1 MTEITSADC
10 RKTCLAISKAILM
23 LRAAHSTQKVSVPR
37 RFLGYITFYDLRR
50 TTAVTPYTVRENTDY
65 PEGLRPTAAVTS
77 PSGGLDDRHIHPGN
91 VRPAAVERLEHNNR
105 IFQLSPSRGGSGYS
119 CLQVHMTLH
128 RNPIRHNAYKL
139 IVYASDPGSSRGE
152 TFRQAFSGRTGR
164 ASGAMLFTYRITLGH
179 SPEHRLSWTRTS
191 VVTTLSQLTLPLS
204 YAGYTLN
211 RGGDGAMRI
220 VDLRPTPR
228 FPLKWGGPRIREGVV
243 ISREGNERSLS
254 STGGIFISTPN
265 EIEISYYA

>member
-1 MTEITSADC
+1 VPGHIILASTTLEPPRSQLIFIYTLRSTASFWHSVVE
-10 RKTCLAISKAILM
+10 CLYNLNA
-23 LRAAHSTQKVSVPR
+23 P
-37 RFLGYITFYDLRR
+37 G
-50 TTAVTPYTVRENTDY
+50 
-65 PEGLRPTAAVTS
+65 
-77 PSGGLDDRHIHPGN
+77 GGLDDRHIHPGN

-139 IVYASDPGSSRGE
+139 IVYASDPGLSRGE
-152 TFRQAFSGRTGR
+152 TFRQVFSGRTGR

-191 VVTTLSQLTLPLS
+191 VVTTLPQLILPLS

-211 RGGDGAMRI
+211 RGSDGALRI

-228 FPLKWGGPRIREGVV
+228 SPLKWGGSRIREGVV

-265 EIEISYYA
+265 QIEISYYA